1 MSAVALGA
9 GLVGLNFV
17 APSVSRSAAR
27 LGGGYR
33 RVGLEVARRSWE
45 NLRDSLG
52 KEPGDDDDDD
62 DDDDGGDVDGD
73 GAIRLLET

>member
-27 LGGGYR
+27 PGGVLLG
-33 RVGLEVARRSWE
+33 VRSCCFFFFFF
-45 NLRDSLG
+45 R
-52 KEPGDDDDDD
+52 K
-62 DDDDGGDVDGD
+62 
-73 GAIRLLET
+73 I